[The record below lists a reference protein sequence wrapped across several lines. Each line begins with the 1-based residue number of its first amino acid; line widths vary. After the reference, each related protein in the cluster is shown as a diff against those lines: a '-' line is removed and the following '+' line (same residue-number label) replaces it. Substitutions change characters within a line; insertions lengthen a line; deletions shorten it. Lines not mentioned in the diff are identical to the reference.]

1 MWRLLQLWHWKSKIG
16 WGSREEGWRRWGE
29 TSPSSDSLSTLTRCW
44 FYLWC
49 TQCHQHQASPSE
61 SHFSG
66 GGGEEHDR
74 LRGGGR
80 TWVGCQSC
88 WCWCWFLFLNLAKI
102 HIFIPKCTEGGRGG
116 RVHQFRKSSKKT
128 FILLLPLR
136 VFLLLIICHF
146 CPASVIPWSFK
157 LFLGAGGLRV
167 GAAQITSTTSAIM

>member
-80 TWVGCQSC
+80 TWGGCQSC

-102 HIFIPKCTEGGRGG
+102 HIFIPKSTEGGGG
-116 RVHQFRKSSKKT
+116 VYTGLEIFLKRKLT
-128 FILLLPLR
+128 
-136 VFLLLIICHF
+136 
-146 CPASVIPWSFK
+146 ASLTLMLMWTADGCDEV
-157 LFLGAGGLRV
+157 AGGV
-167 GAAQITSTTSAIM
+167 WQWC